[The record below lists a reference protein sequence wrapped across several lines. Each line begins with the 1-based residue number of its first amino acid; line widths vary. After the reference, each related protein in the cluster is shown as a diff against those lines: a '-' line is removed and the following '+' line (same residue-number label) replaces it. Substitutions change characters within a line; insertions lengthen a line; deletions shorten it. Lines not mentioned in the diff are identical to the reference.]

1 MTKEYFFPKH
11 YMVGT
16 VNETSSNAQN
26 AEGLSHEACQ
36 TIFEFMAKAKADHLK
51 KEQLIHRV
59 IEDFEHLFSEGNVSK
74 H

>member
-1 MTKEYFFPKH
+1 MTKEYPFPKDDTL
-11 YMVGT
+11 GT
-16 VNETSSNAQN
+16 INETSSIAQN

-51 KEQLIHRV
+51 REQIIHKV
-59 IEDFEHLFSEGNVSK
+59 IEDFEHLFSNGSVSK

>member
-1 MTKEYFFPKH
+1 MTKEYPFPKDDTL
-11 YMVGT
+11 GT
-16 VNETSSNAQN
+16 INETSSIAQN

-51 KEQLIHRV
+51 REQIIHKV